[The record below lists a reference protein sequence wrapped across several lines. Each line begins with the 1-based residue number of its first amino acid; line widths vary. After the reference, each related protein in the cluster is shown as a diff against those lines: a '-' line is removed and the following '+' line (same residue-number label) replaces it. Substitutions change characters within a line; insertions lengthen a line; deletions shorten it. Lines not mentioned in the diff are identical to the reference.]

1 MKIRNFIKAVSLVLT
16 TSIVFGIAGT
26 TRVAAAGDVS
36 LSGTSSVQKYGEIN
50 GDWDASSST
59 LTLKSRE
66 NPNDPIKPIE
76 AIKVNLDNASGFT
89 GLLRY
94 SVYVQSK
101 GWQEYKTAGEEA
113 GIANKAL
120 RIEALKMELT
130 GDLADNYTVQ
140 YAVVLEKDG
149 NVQGFVSD
157 GAVAGTIGET
167 KKIEQIK
174 IRIVKAG
181 TGKSTDVNYR
191 GRRDGSGWG
200 TKWSNNGGVTGAAGK
215 GKPIDSIELNVSG
228 NQYKGGITY
237 RTYKKDSGWD
247 ANWSSNGET
256 SGIQGK
262 KINAIAVK
270 LTGEV
275 ANHYDVYYRVYVPEF
290 GWLDWAKN
298 GETAGTTDLP
308 YSLEAIQV
316 ILVAKGGKAPGE
328 VDGIKSNVDISVITP
343 GTPILPGRGIFKMPE
358 GATVSYAVKS
368 ADGWSKIVSD
378 GEVLDVSAPITGI
391 AVGVKVDGSN
401 LQLYADKPYFGDDVY
416 DETDSYDAK
425 FDLNIIDAGK
435 NIESVRMALY
445 YGWYYYDEQNN
456 TEEFY
461 SYNDEYSIFYRV
473 KTSKYGWMAWT
484 KDGLRCGTD
493 ELGNTISAIQIVVLK
508 KGQTPD
514 PNLNKVTSD
523 TDKSVLRMN
532 DFPKQK
538 IITTNNAFAAWCLKK
553 FPESESV
560 TNYIN
565 ANYHKRGYYYYQ
577 ISSTWPYKLGGKSK
591 KGADCTGFAVWLFK
605 NYHKKTVRYNSH
617 YLAFKTGKVI
627 AYKNI
632 KPGDMLCD
640 CSTYH
645 GDIFF
650 YCGKDE
656 YGHDII
662 FDGMTPKIGGKI
674 KYVVPCFR
682 YLDVEEWA
690 KDPKHYLK
698 RK

>member
-1 MKIRNFIKAVSLVLT
+1 MKIQNFIKAVSLALT
-16 TSIVFGIAGT
+16 TSIVLGIAGAT
-26 TRVAAAGDVS
+26 KVAAAENIT
-36 LSGTSSVQKYGEIN
+36 LSGTSNVQKYGEIA
-50 GDWDASSST
+50 GDWDDSTST
-59 LTLKSRE
+59 LTLKGRE
-66 NPNDPIKPIE
+66 NPKDPYKPIE
-76 AIKVNLDNASGFT
+76 AINVKLGDTNGIAGSLK
-89 GLLRY
+89 Y

-101 GWQEYKTAGEEA
+101 GWQEYKNAGEDA
-113 GIANKAL
+113 GMKNKAL

-130 GDLADNYTVQ
+130 GKLAEDYTVE

-157 GAVAGTIGET
+157 GAVAGSIGGS

-174 IRIVKAG
+174 IRIVRAG
-181 TGKSTDVNYR
+181 QGSSTDVNYR
-191 GRRDGSGWG
+191 AHRDGSGWG
-200 TKWSNNGGVTGAAGK
+200 TKWSNNGVVAGAAGK
-215 GKPIDSIELNVSG
+215 GKQIDCIELNVSG
-228 NQYKGGITY
+228 NKFKGGISY
-237 RTYKKDSGWD
+237 RTYSKESDWES
-247 ANWSSNGET
+247 NWSSNGET
-256 SGIQGK
+256 SGVQGK
-262 KINAIAVK
+262 KINAIAIK

-298 GETAGTTDLP
+298 GETAGTKDLP
-308 YSLEAIQV
+308 YSLESIQV
-316 ILVAKGGKAPGE
+316 VLVTKGGAAPGE
-328 VDGIKSNVDISVITP
+328 VEGIKSNVDISVITP

-358 GATVSYAVKS
+358 GKKVSYAVKT
-368 ADGWSKIVSD
+368 ADGWSQIVSD
-378 GEVLDVSAPITGI
+378 GQKLEVSAPITGI
-391 AVGVKVDGSN
+391 AVGVKVDGSS
-401 LQLYADKPYFGDDVY
+401 LDICADKPYFGDDVY
-416 DETDSYDAK
+416 DNNEPYDAK
-425 FDLNIIDAGK
+425 FDLRIIDAGK

-445 YGWYYYDEQNN
+445 NGWYYYN
-456 TEEFY
+456 EEDGSEEYY
-461 SYNDEYSIFYRV
+461 SYNNDYSIFYRV

-484 KDGLRCGTD
+484 KDGLRSGTD
-493 ELGNTISAIQIVVLK
+493 EIGNTISAIQIVVLPN
-508 KGQTPD
+508 GQTPAA
-514 PNLNKVTSD
+514 NLNGVTSD
-523 TDKSVLRMN
+523 TDKTVLRIK

-538 IITTNNAFAAWCLKK
+538 IVTTNNAFASWCLKK

-565 ANYHKRGYYYYQ
+565 SNYHKKGYYYYQ

-605 NYHKKTVRYNSH
+605 NYHKKTVKYNSH

-627 AYKNI
+627 SYKNI